1 MNAFLIFSLRYLP
14 GLELIRL
21 EKKKKKPQYI
31 FLEKKKKKK
40 QKKTKKNN
48 ILQGHKK

>member
-21 EKKKKKPQYI
+21 EHKKTNPPFI
-31 FLEKKKKKK
+31 VLAKKKKKK
-40 QKKTKKNN
+40 KKKKTN